1 MERERLGRHCMV
13 RCPAAAQVDLSGPL
27 YSSIQLGE
35 GMHDPGAGLWPRASG
50 SLPLSFIH
58 PHLISHLSSTL
69 SHPSRNVAD
78 CIVCHVVPFL
88 FFFFSFLPFFLL
100 LFSFSPSLSFCS
112 FCCCCT
118 AVALVACDN
127 DGDAPFKFS
136 ADLWLVGGAAG
147 CDVCDGPFTQ
157 SYPTRRIGFVLCAV
171 APQPHPFRRLRLSM
185 IPVLIVPVKE

>member
-1 MERERLGRHCMV
+1 MGPITERERLGRHCMV

-88 FFFFSFLPFFLL
+88 FFFFSFLPFFLPFFFFFLSL
-100 LFSFSPSLSFCS
+100 LRSPSALFVVVVVRQLLLLLVIMTEMPPSSFQLTS
-112 FCCCCT
+112 GWS
-118 AVALVACDN
+118 AALQGAMYAMGHSPN
-127 DGDAPFKFS
+127 PIQLDGL
-136 ADLWLVGGAAG
+136 DL
-147 CDVCDGPFTQ
+147 
-157 SYPTRRIGFVLCAV
+157 YFV
-171 APQPHPFRRLRLSM
+171 Q
-185 IPVLIVPVKE
+185 